1 MRTICFLNL
10 KGGVAKSTSVI
21 NLADQLARAG
31 KKVLVVDADSQC
43 NTTEFFGADKMI
55 VCGSLYSILTRP
67 HTEVDANCMSCI
79 CVVRNN
85 LHVIPASHKM
95 MELDLTAITAKQ
107 VFPASLR
114 EFLLMLAETE
124 DVPYDFC
131 LIDCPPGFTASCT
144 AGLIAADEVIIPSTQ
159 DAFSLSGMTHMM
171 AQIVS
176 MRKVNPKLRILGVLL
191 TMAVK
196 NDILDKAQSA
206 LQESKIPVL
215 YPMIPASE
223 KVGGMT
229 WEREPLSTYSPRSG
243 PGRAY
248 RILAE
253 RLMGGFIHG

>member
-43 NTTEFFGADKMI
+43 NTGEFLGATDI
-55 VCGSLYSILTRP
+55 DGSLYTILTHP
-67 HTEVDANCMSCI
+67 HTDIDDRFTCCI
-79 CVVRNN
+79 NNVRDRLDVV
-85 LHVIPASHKM
+85 PASPRM
-95 MELDLTAITAKQ
+95 MELDLTAISTGQ
-107 VFPASLR
+107 VYPASLR

-144 AGLIAADEVIIPSTQ
+144 AGLMAADEVIIPSTQ
-159 DAFSLSGMTHMM
+159 DAFSLSGMAHLL
-171 AQIVS
+171 AQIQT
-176 MRKVNPKLRILGVLL
+176 MRKVNPRLRLLGVLL
-191 TMAVK
+191 TMVVK
-196 NDILDKAQSA
+196 NDILVKVQAA

-248 RILAE
+248 RILSE

>member
-43 NTTEFFGADKMI
+43 NTGEFLGATDI
-55 VCGSLYSILTRP
+55 VGSLYTILTHP
-67 HTEVDANCMSCI
+67 HTDIDVRFTCCI
-79 CVVRNN
+79 NNVRKRLDVV
-85 LHVIPASHKM
+85 PASPRM
-95 MELDLTAITAKQ
+95 MELDLTAISTGQ
-107 VFPASLR
+107 VYPASLR

-144 AGLIAADEVIIPSTQ
+144 AGLMAADEVIIPSTQ
-159 DAFSLSGMTHMM
+159 DAFSLSGMAHLL
-171 AQIVS
+171 AQIQT
-176 MRKVNPKLRILGVLL
+176 MRKVNPRLRLLGVLL

-196 NDILDKAQSA
+196 NDILDKAQAA